1 MILATTGDS
10 QVSTSETFGKLCKLP
25 PFRTAAVRILAVS
38 AEDDDAME
46 SLVSIFGS
54 DPGMAAELLTAA
66 NSAEFGFRSRIA
78 GIRHAVSILG
88 VSRTKSLA
96 ATIAVGGYL
105 RTNLPGEVMRL
116 LWAHSIAT
124 AVIAEDLALRSGG
137 SSSLMYTAGLTH
149 DVGRLGL
156 YASSRKAYEPLLNLE
171 FGSIDELNY
180 TERKVLGVT
189 HCEAG
194 GFLTRTWGFPPVL
207 SQCAE
212 YHHVLP
218 EGAPVE
224 TCIVKEACLMADSMG
239 FSELHMQTEAAAG
252 NAARVWE
259 NNPRFEKVQRRMQQF
274 S

>member
-1 MILATTGDS
+1 MISATTDDS
-10 QVSTSETFGKLCKLP
+10 RVSTSDAFGKLRKLP

-46 SLVSIFGS
+46 RLVGIFGS

-88 VSRTKSLA
+88 VGRTKSLA

-105 RTNLPGEVMRL
+105 RTNLPSEAVRL
-116 LWAHSIAT
+116 LWDHSIAT
-124 AVIAEDLALRSGG
+124 AVIAEHLAMQSGG
-137 SSSLMYTAGLTH
+137 SSSLLYTAGLTH

-156 YASSRKAYEPLLNLE
+156 YASSRKTYEPLLNLA

-194 GFLTRTWGFPPVL
+194 GFLTHTWGFPPIL
-207 SQCAE
+207 SECAQ

-218 EGAPVE
+218 EGASVE
-224 TCIVKEACLMADSMG
+224 SCIVKEACLMADSMG
-239 FSELHMQTEAAAG
+239 FSEFHMQTEAAAG

-259 NNPRFEKVQRRMQQF
+259 NDPRFEKVQRRMQQF